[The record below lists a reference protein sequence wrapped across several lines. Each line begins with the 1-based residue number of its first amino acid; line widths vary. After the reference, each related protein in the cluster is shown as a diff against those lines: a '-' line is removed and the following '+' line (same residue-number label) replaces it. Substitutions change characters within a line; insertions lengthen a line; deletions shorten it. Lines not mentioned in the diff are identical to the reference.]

1 MHYSEIVYVLTNPAM
16 PGMVK
21 IGRTNA
27 SDVNARMNQL
37 YKTSV
42 PVQFECAY
50 AKSVENASAV
60 EAALHKAFAPNRV
73 NPRREFFSVDPEQ
86 PVAMLQV
93 FPGNDVTPSVND
105 SLETDLTQ
113 SERASANRIRRQR
126 PPMNFLEMGIPA
138 GSTLTYQDGITE
150 VIVVNGRKVQFGDDI
165 VSLTKATRDIRGNEY
180 NVQPAPYWYYQGELL
195 STLYD
200 RTYVYDE

>member
-27 SDVNARMNQL
+27 NDVTARMRQL
-37 YKTSV
+37 YTTAL
-42 PVQFECAY
+42 PTPFECAY
-50 AKSVENASAV
+50 AKAV
-60 EAALHKAFAPNRV
+60 DDARRLEAALHTAFAPQRV
-73 NPRREFFSVDPEQ
+73 TPRREFFKIAPEQ
-86 PVAMLQV
+86 PVALMEV
-93 FPGNDVTPSVND
+93 FHGQDVTPDVND
-105 SLETDLTQ
+105 SLESGLSQ
-113 SERASANRIRRQR
+113 SERDSANRISRRPQ
-126 PPMNFLEMGIPA
+126 MDFSEMGIPA